1 MAPLK
6 AAVIAR
12 DASALKRIKEKLKDN
27 SFTIDE
33 KNPEIVFVY
42 GGDGSVLYSER
53 LYPGIKKVAIRGSK
67 TSKTCFYEESV
78 LDKIISKIKQGVY
91 DVHEYTKVSAKYQ
104 QRKIDALNEI
114 QVRSR
119 QPFVALRFSI
129 YIDSILKHEDII
141 GDGILV
147 SAPFGSGAYYYS
159 IGGEPFEKGLGLGFN
174 NPHERIKSYTVP
186 DNAVVTIEIK
196 RGDALLIRDNDEFMV
211 NLKAK
216 DRVIIRKSSGVAR
229 FLRFP
234 GINDD

>member
-1 MAPLK
+1 MVHIK

-12 DASALKRIKEKLKDN
+12 DASALKRIREKLKDTA
-27 SFTIDE
+27 FTIDE
-33 KNPEIVFVY
+33 KNPDIVFVY
-42 GGDGSVLYSER
+42 GGDGSILCSER

-67 TSKTCFYEESV
+67 TSKTCFYEESI
-78 LDKIISKIKQGVY
+78 LDKIISRIKQGAY
-91 DVHEYTKVSAKYQ
+91 DVQEYTKVCAKYRQ
-104 QRKIDALNEI
+104 KKIDALNEI

-119 QPFVALRFSI
+119 QPFVALRFRV

-147 SAPFGSGAYYYS
+147 STPFGSGAYYYS
-159 IGGEPFEKGLGLGFN
+159 IGGEPFEKGLGLGIN
-174 NPHERIKSYTVP
+174 NPHERTKSYVIP
-186 DNAVVTIEIK
+186 EDAVVTIEIK